1 MLKVKYIN
9 MKTELEDI
17 KQHLIEI
24 SKKIDELMYEGEII
38 SMMELSESSLSEFF
52 DNEPDVYKMEDLR
65 VRYK

>member
-1 MLKVKYIN
+1 

>member
-1 MLKVKYIN
+1 

-38 SMMELSESSLSEFF
+38 SMMELSESSFSEFF
-52 DNEPDVYKMEDLR
+52 DNEPDIYKMEDLR

>member
-38 SMMELSESSLSEFF
+38 SMMELSESSFSEFF
-52 DNEPDVYKMEDLR
+52 DNEPDIYKMEDLR